1 MVRVKVVLVLFL
13 AAAAFGFSGLADA
26 SNGLSGTF
34 GAEAMFLPGFST
46 DVWINLDWNMDGLSI
61 GNRAEI
67 SVFPGFAVS
76 WTGTVGYSF
85 GPVDLRG
92 TVMMDVYPFAFTGVE
107 FYAVVGLFD
116 IASDGFEA
124 SADASLFSAIYPAFG
139 NTLSLDVDVSYGI
152 FSLWGGLDLDIPS
165 FGVSV
170 LVGGEVRALDLDLNN
185 GGLTVDLGASTL
197 VVPAVDAQMWLDMTF
212 TLGAVTV
219 TSETD
224 FTLTP
229 FGLTQQRFE
238 AKIGSNGL
246 SVYVWGSFTGA
257 GDLSAGIGG
266 TYDFP

>member
-1 MVRVKVVLVLFL
+1 MVRVRVVLVLFL
-13 AAAAFGFSGLADA
+13 VAAAFGFSGLADA
-26 SNGLSGTF
+26 SNGLSGTV
-34 GAEAMFLPGFST
+34 GVEAMFLPGFST
-46 DVWINLDWNMDGLSI
+46 DVWINLDWNLDGLSF
-61 GNRAEI
+61 GNLVEI

-92 TVMMDVYPFAFTGVE
+92 TVMLDVYPFAFAGVD
-107 FYAVVGLFD
+107 FYAAVGLFD

-139 NTLSLDVDVSYGI
+139 NTLSLDVDASYGV
-152 FSLWGGLDLDIPS
+152 FSLWSDVDLDIPG

-170 LVGGEVRALDLDLNN
+170 LVGGEVRVLDLDLGN
-185 GGLTVDLGASTL
+185 GGLTVDLGASTFVL
-197 VVPAVDAQMWLDMTF
+197 PAVDAQMWLDMAI